1 MTDSPPPQAE
11 QPPRVEHW
19 IHGTAT
25 TGQGDE
31 TFRAL
36 NPDNDRVIAEVC
48 AGTCDDVVAAVESS
62 WRAFE
67 DWRNFGP
74 SVREALLL
82 RAAELLQRQADEF
95 CDLLIEEIG
104 SPLAKAR
111 MEVGIASRVLRANA
125 GMARRMT
132 GRTYPSDVTER
143 WSLAVRRPLGVVASI
158 TPFNVP
164 LIKGV
169 KHASMP
175 LATGNTVTWLPS
187 MHTPRIADRVAR
199 LFHEAGAPP
208 GGLNVVHGRG
218 EVIGDAL
225 VGHPAVRAV
234 SFTGSAAVGRQ
245 VQATCGRLGKRV
257 TLELGGKNPLIV
269 LGDADL
275 NEAVRA
281 AVRGGFI
288 YQGQICMASSRV
300 LVEASL
306 FDAFI
311 EAFTRASEALKAG
324 PLHEP
329 DTMIGPIISPGA
341 RQTVRSHL
349 DDAIEKG
356 ATVCCGNAWNGNRL
370 NPTVVFGV
378 TESMTMFH
386 EETFGP
392 VVSVER
398 VRDAS
403 HAIERANAVPG
414 MLSAAVFTA
423 DLAAAMRVANEIES
437 GMVHVNDMTIQQ
449 EPEVPFGSD
458 GGSGFGREGMQTGI
472 DDFTTWKWI
481 TMRSPT
487 T

>member
-1 MTDSPPPQAE
+1 MTDSPPPQAK
-11 QPPRVEHW
+11 QPPQVEHW

-25 TGQGDE
+25 AGQSDE
-31 TFRAL
+31 TFRSL
-36 NPDNDRVIAEVC
+36 DPENDKLIAEVRT
-48 AGTCDDVVAAVESS
+48 GTRDDVAAAVESS
-62 WRAFE
+62 RRAFE
-67 DWRNFGP
+67 DWRQTGP
-74 SVREALLL
+74 SVREGLLL
-82 RAAELLQRQADEF
+82 RAAELLQQHADEF

-164 LIKGV
+164 LIKGI

-187 MHTPRIADRVAR
+187 MHTPRVADRVAR
-199 LFHEAGAPP
+199 LFHEAGFPP

-218 EVIGDAL
+218 EVLGDAL
-225 VGHPAVRAV
+225 VEHPAVRAV
-234 SFTGSAAVGRQ
+234 SFTGSAAVGRH

-269 LGDADL
+269 LGDANL
-275 NEAVRA
+275 NEAVGA
-281 AVRGGFI
+281 AVRGGFL

-311 EAFTRASEALKAG
+311 EAFVRASESLKAG
-324 PLHEP
+324 PLREP
-329 DTMIGPIISPGA
+329 ATMIGPIINQAA
-341 RQTVRSHL
+341 RQTIRSHL

-356 ATVCCGNAWNGNRL
+356 ARVCCGNVWSGNRL
-370 NPTVVFGV
+370 NPTVLSGV
-378 TESMTMFH
+378 TDAMTLFQ

-392 VVSVER
+392 VVTVES

-403 HAIERANAVPG
+403 HALERANAVPG

-423 DLAAAMRVANEIES
+423 DLAAAMRVADGIES
-437 GMVHVNDMTIQQ
+437 GMVHINDMTIQQ

-458 GGSGFGREGMQTGI
+458 GGSGFGREGMETGI